1 MRLDKFLKVS
11 RLIKRRELAKQI
23 IDMGLVNLN
32 GKLAKPSSEV
42 NILDKIEIKSPNGKV
57 ILAEVLDIKSYSK
70 IEDANKMYRL
80 IELEEK

>member
-80 IELEEK
+80 IELEGK

>member
-57 ILAEVLDIKSYSK
+57 ILAEVLDIKPYSK